1 MSTILKE
8 FDRVKDTAR
17 SMMGDQTKLW
27 DHALTSLGSMQKTES
42 GVDEDE
48 DGNTVLRFMVSHP
61 RIMI

>member
-1 MSTILKE
+1 M
-8 FDRVKDTAR
+8 KDTAR